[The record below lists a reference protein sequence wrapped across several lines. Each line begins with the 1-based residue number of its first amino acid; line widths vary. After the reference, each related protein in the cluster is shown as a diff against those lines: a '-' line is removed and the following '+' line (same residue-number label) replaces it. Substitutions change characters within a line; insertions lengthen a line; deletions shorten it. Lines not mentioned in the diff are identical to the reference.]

1 MENTQNA
8 NRNVAIGLPDGIT
21 LPSADELMQ
30 IERQIAR
37 DYALKKT
44 RAAINAVAAPP
55 SREGVMA
62 DALAYF
68 VTQQAQAAVAIAKAA
83 TIADVKAAFAE
94 QAKIGQ
100 VLLGL
105 MAEGKLVFPYQ
116 AKQLDG
122 AGILA
127 DLVRVSNG
135 VSSALAQAADT

>member
-1 MENTQNA
+1 MTADRPDPEFVATTGGILPAKQA
-8 NRNVAIGLPDGIT
+8 HARSMVRVAIDA
-21 LPSADELMQ
+21 SADP
-30 IERQIAR
+30 
-37 DYALKKT
+37 KT
-44 RAAINAVAAPP
+44 
-55 SREGVMA
+55 REGVMA

-68 VTQQAQAAVAIAKAA
+68 ATQQAQAAVAIAKAA
-83 TIADVKAAFAE
+83 TIAEVKAAFAE

-116 AKQLDG
+116 AKGLDG

-135 VSSALAQAADT
+135 VSGALAQAQKSAAATLSASS

>member
-1 MENTQNA
+1 MIPENEEQA
-8 NRNVAIGLPDGIT
+8 AKLAAEEMRLAKLRY
-21 LPSADELMQ
+21 Q
-30 IERQIAR
+30 IDSTAGP
-37 DYALKKT
+37 A
-44 RAAINAVAAPP
+44 
-55 SREGVMA
+55 SREGVIS

-83 TIADVKAAFAE
+83 TIAEVKAAFAE

-116 AKQLDG
+116 AKGLDG

-135 VSSALAQAADT
+135 VSGALAQAADT

>member
-1 MENTQNA
+1 MIPENEEQA
-8 NRNVAIGLPDGIT
+8 AKLAAEEMRLAKLRH
-21 LPSADELMQ
+21 Q
-30 IERQIAR
+30 IDSTAGP
-37 DYALKKT
+37 A
-44 RAAINAVAAPP
+44 

-62 DALAYF
+62 DVLAYF
-68 VTQQAQAAVAIAKAA
+68 VNAQAAAAVAVAKAS
-83 TIADVKAAFAE
+83 TIADIKAAFAE

-135 VSSALAQAADT
+135 VSGALAQAAGT